1 MSGISDL
8 ERKNIFLDMEEG
20 VSELIETLEDNDVE
34 ALNDETL
41 LQIKEKLDIIYEV
54 INENI

>member
-34 ALNDETL
+34 ELNDETL